1 LINRINHDHDPRIKT
16 SQLDCDF
23 SSMSEYSSN
32 FSVSGTRD
40 IAGKSRITVVCQSSS
55 SSENRLLNI
64 ATSPENV
71 LATAPAPGS
80 SLEMTVYE
88 YTGSGTEI
96 YLFSSSSGVNI
107 YHVRVEELR
116 YTGQTT
122 VNPVNDSDSKII
134 SEKYY
139 NFSGIY
145 LGNNSDVLQS
155 GMYIKVIRFENGTV
169 KSEKFFRNNR

>member
-1 LINRINHDHDPRIKT
+1 
-16 SQLDCDF
+16 
-23 SSMSEYSSN
+23 MSEYSSN

-71 LATAPAPGS
+71 LATAPAPGA

-96 YLFSSSSGVNI
+96 YLFSPSSGVNI

-145 LGNNSDVLQS
+145 LGNNADVLQS